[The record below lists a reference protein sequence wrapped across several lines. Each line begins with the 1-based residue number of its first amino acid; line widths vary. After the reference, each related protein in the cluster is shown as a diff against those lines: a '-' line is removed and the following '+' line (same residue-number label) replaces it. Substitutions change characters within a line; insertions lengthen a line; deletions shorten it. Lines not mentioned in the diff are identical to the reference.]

1 MRDVEAGLESEK
13 TKRKN
18 EHTALVVRD
27 EGAGLKSEKMKRK
40 RKNEHTA
47 LLL

>member
-18 EHTALVVRD
+18 ELTALVVRD
-27 EGAGLKSEKMKRK
+27 VEAGLESEKTK
-40 RKNEHTA
+40 RKN
-47 LLL
+47 